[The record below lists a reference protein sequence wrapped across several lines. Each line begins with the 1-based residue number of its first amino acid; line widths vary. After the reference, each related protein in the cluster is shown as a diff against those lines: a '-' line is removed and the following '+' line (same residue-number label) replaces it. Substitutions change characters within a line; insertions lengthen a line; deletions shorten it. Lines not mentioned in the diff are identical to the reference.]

1 MKDPDIKNEFE
12 KALLIDYVCITG
24 ISALEKRLR
33 TVEDFMNDFYK
44 KNPPDKSNLPDNEY
58 IDTNRFLNLLHEED
72 WQVREWEDG
81 INHFFEIRNEL
92 WKDPSLRNRFI
103 GLLNHEIVDSDI
115 NKIAL
120 AKRLNKK
127 FPNRVVVIAR
137 VQLGLPEVEI
147 PSPERSDEI

>member
-1 MKDPDIKNEFE
+1 MKDPDIKNEFV
-12 KALLIDYVCITG
+12 KALLRDYVYISG

-33 TVEDFMNDFYK
+33 TVEDFMNDVYEK
-44 KNPPDKSNLPDNEY
+44 HSPEKSNLPDNEY
-58 IDTNRFLNLLHEED
+58 INMNRFLNLLPERD
-72 WQVREWEDG
+72 WQFREWEDG